1 MNHTI
6 VCVAIVAGLVL
17 KKKRN
22 VHYNQDLMYM
32 TYLIKIKQDQYN
44 FFRYTDKNYYKKPG
58 VSFLILLNCTK

>member
-6 VCVAIVAGLVL
+6 DCVAIVAGLVL

-32 TYLIKIKQDQYN
+32 TYLIKIKQDQHNN
-44 FFRYTDKNYYKKPG
+44 FFRYTKKIIIKNQASPLRYY
-58 VSFLILLNCTK
+58 